1 MIILF
6 TFFPELII
14 LLPTTVGNIG
24 SKNQESKM
32 KQLIKALQDVNFTLY
47 EARTYLALLQH
58 PETTGYEIA
67 KNSGIPASKIYQ
79 VLNKLLQKEV
89 VAALDS
95 EPVRYTPIPPQEI
108 FSQMRTA
115 YNTVLDTLQNGL
127 SKIYHAKKQHDYY
140 IWNLGGR
147 QAIMNRIIEFI
158 DKAQQHIYLSIWDE
172 EVEAL
177 EKTLLAAEKRE
188 VELTIVHY
196 GQRFLN
202 VGSEYRHGREHTIRQ
217 QRGARRIALE
227 VDGQYVL
234 LGHFLEN
241 GGSNAAWTTN
251 AGLVLL
257 ARDYIIH
264 DIYTIKIAEK
274 FGDAVNEIFESH

>member
-1 MIILF
+1 MKA
-6 TFFPELII
+6 
-14 LLPTTVGNIG
+14 LL
-24 SKNQESKM
+24 
-32 KQLIKALQDVNFTLY
+32 KALQNVNFTLY
-47 EARTYLALLQH
+47 ESKAYLALLQN

-79 VLNKLLQKEV
+79 VLNKLLHREV
-89 VAALDS
+89 IAALDS
-95 EPVRYTPIPPQEI
+95 DPVLYTPIPPQEI
-108 FSQMRTA
+108 FSQMRTT
-115 YNTVLDTLQNGL
+115 YNTVIDTLQNGL
-127 SKIYHAKKQHDYY
+127 TKIYQSEKRHDNY

-147 QAIMNRIIEFI
+147 QAIINRIIEFI
-158 DKAQQHIYLSIWDE
+158 NKAQQHIYLSIWDE
-172 EVEAL
+172 EVEEL
-177 EKTLLAAEKRE
+177 EMTLLAAEKRK

-202 VGSEYRHGREHTIRQ
+202 IGSEYRHGREHTIRQ

-227 VDGQYVL
+227 VDGQYVI
-234 LGHFLEN
+234 LGHFLET

-264 DIYTIKIAEK
+264 DIYTIKMAEK
-274 FGDAVNEIFESH
+274 FGNAVNEIFDSH